1 MATRWNRIPDPNE
14 DVVQRTSED
23 VGKVKKRMNVES
35 SGLKGGAKEAVRE
48 AGGRA
53 ASRLGARAGA
63 AGVALQQGY
72 ELGRDI
78 DERTGIG
85 KKLVDKVIGKE
96 IDRAVNKRDKVELS
110 EESKERIKRG
120 ALDNKYGLPV
130 DEPRKMDPEV
140 MRMFERNP
148 NYRMGEETEKT
159 PEQYKRGG
167 KVSASSR
174 ADGIAKRGKTRG
186 RMY

>member
-48 AGGRA
+48 AGARAAGRLGMRASLAGGALQTGYEAGRA
-53 ASRLGARAGA
+53 
-63 AGVALQQGY
+63 
-72 ELGRDI
+72 I
-78 DERTGIG
+78 DEVTGAG
-85 KKLVDKVIGKE
+85 KKLVDKTVGEK

-120 ALDNKYGLPV
+120 DLDKKRESESEKEKI
-130 DEPRKMDPEV
+130 DEKLLDMYRPRVID
-140 MRMFERNP
+140 
-148 NYRMGEETEKT
+148 G
-159 PEQYKRGG
+159 QYKKGG

>member
-1 MATRWNRIPDPNE
+1 MATRWNRVPDPNE
-14 DVVQRTSED
+14 DVMQRTSED

-35 SGLKGGAKEAVRE
+35 SGLKGGAKEAVKE

-72 ELGRDI
+72 EIGRAI
-78 DERTGIG
+78 DEKTGIG
-85 KKLVDKVIGKE
+85 RKLVDKLAGE
-96 IDRAVNKRDKVELS
+96 DIDRAVNKRDKVELS

-120 ALDNKYGLPV
+120 DLDKKRESESEKEKI
-130 DEPRKMDPEV
+130 DEKLLDMYRPRVID
-140 MRMFERNP
+140 
-148 NYRMGEETEKT
+148 G
-159 PEQYKRGG
+159 QYKKGG

-174 ADGIAKRGKTRG
+174 ADGIAMRGKTRG

>member
-14 DVVQRTSED
+14 DVVQRTAED
-23 VGKVKKRMNVES
+23 VGKVRKRMNVES
-35 SGLKGGAKEAVRE
+35 SDLKGGAKEAVRE

-72 ELGRDI
+72 EIGRAI
-78 DERTGIG
+78 DEKTGVGRKIVDKTIG
-85 KKLVDKVIGKE
+85 KD

-110 EESKERIKRG
+110 EESKERITRGDLDKKRESEDEKEKIDEKL
-120 ALDNKYGLPV
+120 LDMYR
-130 DEPRKMDPEV
+130 PRVID
-140 MRMFERNP
+140 
-148 NYRMGEETEKT
+148 G
-159 PEQYKRGG
+159 QYKRGG